1 MAKTHGVVNTTH
13 CACWDVDAYNFAGIY
28 KAGDLDN
35 GTFVALG
42 DIMNTDGKID
52 KYTFAVTP
60 DANGASD
67 MKYIVDSPVRGIDVE
82 TQIMDDPRYFYIPAG
97 KTASIKRLVKG
108 DCVEL
113 NVNALK
119 EGVTPVDQPTY
130 KSASIGAEGKL
141 QMVQTGGSFKLVGA
155 VDRGYGQEVITH
167 YVFMLMA

>member
-13 CACWDVDAYNFAGIY
+13 CACTNVDALNFAGVSE
-28 KAGDLDN
+28 KDLDN

-52 KYTFAVTP
+52 EYTFKVDV
-60 DANGASD
+60 DANGTFD

-97 KTASIKRLVKG
+97 KPASIKRLVKG

-113 NVNALK
+113 DVNALK
-119 EGVTPVDQPTY
+119 EGETPVDQPTY
-130 KSASIGAEGKL
+130 KLASIGAEGKL

>member
-13 CACWDVDAYNFAGIY
+13 CACTNVDALNFAGVSE
-28 KAGDLDN
+28 KDLDN

-52 KYTFAVTP
+52 EYTFKV
-60 DANGASD
+60 DVDKNGTSD
-67 MKYIVDSPVRGIDVE
+67 MKYIVASPVRGIDVE

-113 NVNALK
+113 DTNALK
-119 EGVTPVDQPTY
+119 EGETPAEQPTY
-130 KSASIGAEGKL
+130 KLASIGAEGKL

>member
-28 KAGDLDN
+28 EAGDLDN

-52 KYTFAVTP
+52 EYTFAVTP
-60 DANGASD
+60 DANGTSD

-113 NVNALK
+113 DVNALK
-119 EGVTPVDQPTY
+119 EGATPVDQL
-130 KSASIGAEGKL
+130 ASIGAEGKL